1 MTIKTGESLKNQ
13 YNNTQH
19 ICYQDSLT
27 LIGLSFL
34 LLVEPFKTKHWAS
47 FIDVVAILIKAS
59 KQASKQ
65 VNRQTITKSMQET
78 KC

>member
-19 ICYQDSLT
+19 ICYQDSLI

-34 LLVEPFKTKHWAS
+34 LLVEPLKTKHWAS

-59 KQASKQ
+59 KQ
-65 VNRQTITKSMQET
+65 VNIQTITKSMQET